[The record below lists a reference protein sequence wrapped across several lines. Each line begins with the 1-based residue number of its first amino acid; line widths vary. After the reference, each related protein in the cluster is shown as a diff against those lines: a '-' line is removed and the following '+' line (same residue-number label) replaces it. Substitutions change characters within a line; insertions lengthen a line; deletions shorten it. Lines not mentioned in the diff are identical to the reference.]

1 MKHNYDEPTM
11 QAAID
16 RACEETKKQYN
27 PSSGTLMLDPE
38 LHYRSWP
45 QEKPARLH
53 LLKTAL
59 DHLPEPPPP
68 VVDGKTPGQV
78 CHESM
83 YNTPEWKWLLAGD
96 KAACES
102 AASAVLAAF
111 GNKPSQPTEI
121 PWTEWHGG
129 PCPLKNEEVAEW
141 CYEFRKRPEEKV
153 LPRLTA
159 TCRPSTLRWTH
170 DGDFGDIIA
179 YRVTK
184 WREGFGPVDWKAE
197 SERWKEAAQ
206 SIREQINN
214 QQTRAEKAEAELAN
228 WKEAAQVAKW
238 QRDLIIDESTDKT
251 GRILELEKLSTLRP
265 ISEAGAVPDG
275 CVRVYGLWRRN
286 KWVITMTC
294 SQDTHCADIRLPES
308 PKEANARAHA
318 EFQAELE
325 AVWNAPEV
333 IRDGGE
339 VLEEAEP
346 VDLHA
351 ELKAAHAEG
360 KVIEYNP
367 DVPLGTWNVVHLPRW
382 SEPVNQYRIKP
393 TPETFTAHGKE
404 WTPAVG
410 NVVTLK
416 SGSPKMTVTV
426 LSVHK
431 DNASVSWFNDGVVN
445 SASFNVSTLI
455 PA

>member
-45 QEKPARLH
+45 QEKPARLD

-83 YNTPEWKWLLAGD
+83 YNTPEWKRLLAGD

-111 GNKPSQPTEI
+111 GNKPAEI

-129 PCPLKNEEVAEW
+129 ECPLKDEEVEEW
-141 CYEFRKRPEEKV
+141 GCELRDGRKHTNV
-153 LPRLTA
+153 GVNSA
-159 TCRPSTLRWTH
+159 YWRWQH
-170 DGDFGDIIA
+170 LSRHGDIIA

-184 WREGFGPVDWKAE
+184 WKEGFGPVDWKA
-197 SERWKEAAQ
+197 
-206 SIREQINN
+206 
-214 QQTRAEKAEAELAN
+214 RAEKAEAELAN

-265 ISEAGAVPDG
+265 ISEAGDVPAG

-351 ELKAAHAEG
+351 ELKAAHAE
-360 KVIEYNP
+360 
-367 DVPLGTWNVVHLPRW
+367 
-382 SEPVNQYRIKP
+382 
-393 TPETFTAHGKE
+393 

-410 NVVTLK
+410 DVVTLK
-416 SGSPKMTVTV
+416 SGGPKMTVHQLFPEEDRVICYYFKHGILETPTF
-426 LSVHK
+426 
-431 DNASVSWFNDGVVN
+431 AT
-445 SASFNVSTLI
+445 ATLTK
-455 PA
+455 AD

>member
-45 QEKPARLH
+45 QEKPARLD

-111 GNKPSQPTEI
+111 GNKPAEI
-121 PWTEWHGG
+121 PWTKWHGG
-129 PCPLKNEEVAEW
+129 GCPLKDEQVEEWGCELRDG
-141 CYEFRKRPEEKV
+141 RKHTNV
-153 LPRLTA
+153 GVNSA
-159 TCRPSTLRWTH
+159 YWRWQHLSRH
-170 DGDFGDIIA
+170 DDIIA

-184 WREGFGPVDWKAE
+184 WKEGFGPVDWKA
-197 SERWKEAAQ
+197 
-206 SIREQINN
+206 
-214 QQTRAEKAEAELAN
+214 RAEKAEAELAN

-265 ISEAGAVPDG
+265 ISEAGEVPAG
-275 CVRVYGLWRRN
+275 CVRYFFRILQ
-286 KWVITMTC
+286 C
-294 SQDTHCADIRLPES
+294 SFSIGTLEQGEDDTHFADILVLVES
-308 PKEANARAHA
+308 KIEAPTTE
-318 EFQAELE
+318 EFIHPGSFDPV
-325 AVWNAPEV
+325 AV
-333 IRDGGE
+333 
-339 VLEEAEP
+339 
-346 VDLHA
+346 
-351 ELKAAHAEG
+351 
-360 KVIEYNP
+360 
-367 DVPLGTWNVVHLPRW
+367 T
-382 SEPVNQYRIKP
+382 KP
-393 TPETFTAHGKE
+393 IHSTFTAHGKE

>member
-53 LLKTAL
+53 LLKSAL
-59 DHLPEPPPP
+59 DFLPEPPPP

-83 YNTPEWKWLLAGD
+83 YSTPEWKWLLAGEPVVD
-96 KAACES
+96 GKTKAACES

-111 GNKPSQPTEI
+111 GNKPAEI
-121 PWTEWHGG
+121 H
-129 PCPLKNEEVAEW
+129 
-141 CYEFRKRPEEKV
+141 
-153 LPRLTA
+153 
-159 TCRPSTLRWTH
+159 S
-170 DGDFGDIIA
+170 
-179 YRVTK
+179 
-184 WREGFGPVDWKAE
+184 
-197 SERWKEAAQ
+197 
-206 SIREQINN
+206 
-214 QQTRAEKAEAELAN
+214 
-228 WKEAAQVAKW
+228 
-238 QRDLIIDESTDKT
+238 
-251 GRILELEKLSTLRP
+251 
-265 ISEAGAVPDG
+265 
-275 CVRVYGLWRRN
+275 
-286 KWVITMTC
+286 
-294 SQDTHCADIRLPES
+294 
-308 PKEANARAHA
+308 
-318 EFQAELE
+318 
-325 AVWNAPEV
+325 
-333 IRDGGE
+333 
-339 VLEEAEP
+339 
-346 VDLHA
+346 
-351 ELKAAHAEG
+351 
-360 KVIEYNP
+360 
-367 DVPLGTWNVVHLPRW
+367 
-382 SEPVNQYRIKP
+382 
-393 TPETFTAHGKE
+393 TFTAHGKE